1 MTMCMDLWKTVCS
14 EINVSF
20 LLMFCLGY
28 YLALSKILRL
38 VVLTKDKQKKK
49 TRANSNLK
57 ADQSNFLAN

>member
-1 MTMCMDLWKTVCS
+1 MLIISMTMCMDLWKTVCS

-38 VVLTKDKQKKK
+38 VVLTKD
-49 TRANSNLK
+49 
-57 ADQSNFLAN
+57 